1 MTNLFIDIS
10 HNLLP
15 VLAHSLWQAIVV
27 AFVVALTL
35 RQLSARR
42 SNLRYLVSCCGLIT
56 VSIAALATWS
66 IARLEPDA
74 TKAEHQVNNAATPV
88 ESISAQPTEPPTP
101 QPADPQPRGDSASS
115 SWPDHLNSRRLAP
128 WLIAIWTA
136 GVIIM
141 MLRAVRGFADVRH
154 WLKHPD
160 RSFAEQLTSLQ
171 ELLVELSQTLG
182 LRRPVKLVA
191 SAAVRTPAVV
201 GNWWP
206 VIVLPASML
215 SGTTMTAEQ
224 WKVVLAH
231 ELAHVRRFD
240 GLVNLAQLFIESLL
254 FFNPA
259 VWWISRRIRVERE
272 ACCDAVAAR
281 LTGRPTT
288 VATTLLNVA
297 ESLVVPN
304 TMPAMSFAEPS
315 DSGSLRDRVTRLAKP
330 DSIPGT
336 SLTWIGLAA
345 SLLFLAAAAFALQQ
359 GTDVAVRSAAAL
371 LSNEERVNELARL
384 QAKNTDIVAPPANDD
399 DDAEF
404 VAEQTIPVT
413 VRLRTEDGELV
424 PKGAWLYNAQS
435 RSMGTLAGVHKPVE
449 VFEHTKSFR
458 PGRLRIGA
466 FAAGYAPAISDVL
479 RIKASDQP
487 HTIELI
493 LGRGF
498 ETSIAV
504 RTPDG
509 RPVDDVQIRVQGT
522 LELDG
527 GRCGPNTEQQTL
539 TVTDGVLQLPGVSR
553 NTVYQFTILEPGWEF
568 ERREFR
574 FDSDV
579 GKVWEI
585 KRAKP
590 TTLRLVDNETNEPI
604 TNGQV
609 LLTGWA
615 SLNANGGSSL
625 HYGDPRN
632 HEPTVDTILG
642 ASDSQGRITINR
654 LSRRLKHTLA
664 IRAEGYRLKLLWS
677 VQSGTNL
684 GEIRLLKP
692 LTLSGRIT
700 GDLNQLPT
708 SKQSGKET
716 RTLGY
721 RNDIRMQDESTYSG
735 QHYATVADDG
745 QFEITD
751 LVPGSVELE
760 LSGRLETV
768 QISES
773 ISGLEF
779 HIKAP
784 EEDAPVTKRK
794 VSVQLTGLPE
804 DLTVRGSLQMLWWG
818 GGPSGNKVVPIRNNR
833 ATVDVPAGCKL
844 NVRTRGPIGFIA
856 EDFEPITISEG
867 DQPLVVELPAI
878 PAGAVH
884 GTVLRTDGRPST
896 NVSVHVFSDRSLIDL
911 HKLQIDQP
919 ASNHS
924 DSYFQTLPYGSS
936 YCVLVRE
943 VTSEHFTWAV
953 SDEFTVSAKNPIH
966 EIDMQLRRTRPFSVR
981 IVDEN
986 NQPVPNAAIQLS
998 IGHAF
1003 RDQSAGRSISRVS
1016 DDNGQVEFGLV
1027 AIQGHAGPA
1036 EVNAHLSIA
1045 PVNNLRGQMLEI
1057 DEAEEIVT
1065 VVLEPG
1071 VKASGI
1077 LIDDASGQPIPNA
1090 PVRVYP
1096 HHYDQSQYFQNIR
1109 TKTDDQ
1115 GRFEFSG
1122 LEPIEYVGHVDGA
1135 TTPDAVVTP
1144 SPNGGNRMAYPDG
1157 HRPLLLNPDGGPVEW
1172 RVQILPGSKLTP
1184 LPAR

>member
-1 MTNLFIDIS
+1 MTVFIDIS
-10 HNLLP
+10 RDLLP
-15 VLAHSLWQAIVV
+15 VLAHSLWQTIVV
-27 AFVVALTL
+27 AFVIAMIL
-35 RQLSARR
+35 RRLSARR
-42 SNLRYLVSCCGLIT
+42 SNLRYLISCCGLL
-56 VSIAALATWS
+56 VVAAAALATWS
-66 IARLEPDA
+66 ITRLESDV
-74 TKAEHQVNNAATPV
+74 TKAEHQVNIAATTV
-88 ESISAQPTEPPTP
+88 ESKATHPAEFRAP
-101 QPADPQPRGDSASS
+101 QPIDTKPRAESASS
-115 SWPDHLNSRRLAP
+115 SWPDRLNSRRLAP

-160 RSFAEQLTSLQ
+160 RSFAEQLTGLE

-191 SAAVRTPAVV
+191 SAAARTPAVV
-201 GNWWP
+201 GNCWP

-215 SGTTMTAEQ
+215 SGANMTTEQ

-240 GLVNLAQLFIESLL
+240 GLVNLAQLLIESLL

-281 LTGRPTT
+281 LTGKPTT
-288 VATTLLNVA
+288 VAATLLNVA
-297 ESLVVPN
+297 ESLTAPH
-304 TMPAMSFAEPS
+304 TLPAMSFAEPS

-330 DSIPGT
+330 DSVPRT
-336 SLTWIGLAA
+336 SLTWMGLAA
-345 SLLFLAAAAFALQQ
+345 SLLLLAAVAFALQQ

-384 QAKNTDIVAPPANDD
+384 QAENTDIIAPPANDG

-424 PKGAWLYNAQS
+424 PKGVWLYNAQS
-435 RSMGTLAGVHKPVE
+435 RSMGTLASVHKPVE

-479 RIKASDQP
+479 RIKAGDQP
-487 HTIELI
+487 HTTELI

-504 RTPDG
+504 RTPNG

-527 GRCGPNTEQQTL
+527 GKCGPNTEQQTL

-574 FDSDV
+574 FDSEV
-579 GKVWEI
+579 GKVWKI

-590 TTLRLVDNETNEPI
+590 TKLRLVDNETNEPI

-632 HEPTVDTILG
+632 HEPAVDTILG
-642 ASDSQGRITINR
+642 GSDAQGRITINR

-664 IRAEGYRLKLLWS
+664 IRANGYRLKLLWS
-677 VQSGTNL
+677 VQSGANL

-700 GDLNQLPT
+700 GDLNQLPK
-708 SKQSGKET
+708 SKHSGKET
-716 RTLGY
+716 RRLGY
-721 RNDIRMQDESTYSG
+721 RNDIRMQDETTYSG
-735 QHYATVADDG
+735 QHYTAVSDDG
-745 QFEITD
+745 RFEITD

-760 LSGRLETV
+760 LPGGMETV
-768 QISES
+768 PISES

-779 HIKAP
+779 HIETP
-784 EEDAPVTKRK
+784 EENAPVTKRK

-804 DLTVRGSLQMLWWG
+804 DLKVRGSLQMLWWG

-833 ATVDVPAGCKL
+833 ATIDVPTGCKL
-844 NVRTRGPIGFIA
+844 NVRTRAPAGFIA
-856 EDFEPITISEG
+856 KDFEPTTIPEG

-884 GTVLRTDGRPST
+884 GTVLRADGQPATD
-896 NVSVHVFSDRSLIDL
+896 VSVHVFSDRSKINL
-911 HKLQIDQP
+911 HKLQIDQTT
-919 ASNHS
+919 SNQS
-924 DSYFQTLPYGSS
+924 DSYFQSLPYGSS

-953 SDEFTVSAKNPIH
+953 SDEFTVSADNPIH
-966 EIDMQLRRTRPFSVR
+966 ELNLQLRPTRPFRARV
-981 IVDEN
+981 VDED
-986 NQPVPNAAIQLS
+986 NQPVPNAVVNLL
-998 IGHAF
+998 IGHTF

-1016 DDNGQVEFGLV
+1016 DDNGHIDFDLV
-1027 AIQGHAGPA
+1027 AMDDHPEPA
-1036 EVNAHLSIA
+1036 EATVRLFVA
-1045 PVNNLRGQMLEI
+1045 PVNGLRGQVVEI
-1057 DEAEEIVT
+1057 DEAVDIVT

-1071 VKASGI
+1071 VKASGV
-1077 LIDDASGQPIPNA
+1077 LIDDATGQPIPDA

-1096 HHYDQSQYFQNIR
+1096 RDQDQSKYFNNIR
-1109 TKTDDQ
+1109 TRTDRQ

-1122 LEPIEYVGHVDGA
+1122 LEPIEYIGRVDGA

-1157 HRPLLLNPDGGPVEW
+1157 HQPLLLDPDSGPVEW